1 MSNILDYLRWRGD
14 LPLNVI
20 PINEVDGLI
29 LAELSM
35 MHWEYG
41 LAPEASATLSALFPS
56 MQRQPVSVGFTAEN
70 DMKLLTALSDSA
82 RFGDLRISDY
92 TARSDAALETQ
103 FAAIAIHLPDGAI
116 FVSFRGTD
124 ASIVGWKEDCN
135 LAFSTPVPAQDAAR
149 EYLARIGR
157 EYQDRPLWVGGHSKG
172 GNLAMYAAATA
183 DAAVRDRLLGVYNY
197 DGPGLSDRMD
207 AQALYARL
215 SGRLH
220 SCVPQGSIVGLL
232 LAHPDEYTVVKSV
245 SVGILQHDPYSWQ
258 AEGPAFVRMPELS
271 RDSARFDI
279 AFRRWLSEVDE
290 ADRGILIGTLFDI
303 LEASG
308 SPSFGPEFWQ
318 GISRNPGA
326 VMAAIREV
334 DPQARKRVSRMLMDL
349 AGYML
354 VRQERRPRPAGT
366 PEDDAPAPV

>member
-1 MSNILDYLRWRGD
+1 MSNILDYLKWRGD
-14 LPLNVI
+14 LPLNVVS
-20 PINEVDGLI
+20 INEVDGLI
-29 LAELSM
+29 MSELSM
-35 MHWEYG
+35 MHWEYA
-41 LAPEASATLSALFPS
+41 LAPETAATLAELFPS

-70 DMKLLTALSDSA
+70 DMKLLIALANSA
-82 RFGDLRISDY
+82 RFNALTISDY
-92 TARSDAALETQ
+92 ISRSDPALEMQ

-124 ASIVGWKEDCN
+124 SSLVGWKEDCN
-135 LAFSTPVPAQDAAR
+135 LAFSTPVPAQAAAGQ
-149 EYLARIGR
+149 YLAMICERYPG
-157 EYQDRPLWVGGHSKG
+157 QPLWVGGHSKG

-183 DAAVRDRLLGVYNY
+183 DEAIRGKILGVFNY

-207 AQALYARL
+207 APALYARL
-215 SGRLH
+215 AGRLH

-245 SVGILQHDPYSWQ
+245 SVSILQHDPYSWQ
-258 AEGPAFVRMPELS
+258 VEGPAFVHVPELS

-290 ADRGILIGTLFDI
+290 ADRGVLIETLFNI

-308 SPSFGPEFWQ
+308 AASFGREFWQ
-318 GISRNPGA
+318 GISHNPGA
-326 VMAAIREV
+326 VMVAIKDV
-334 DPQARKRVSRMLMDL
+334 DPQVRRRISRMLMEL

-354 VRQERRPRPAGT
+354 RRQE
-366 PEDDAPAPV
+366 